1 MDCVSGS
8 EKNDPT
14 LHQLIDEAVEDLMKL
29 SDAELMAEL
38 AEEGADPEAEAQA
51 ARNAIGAGIA
61 RAGRARL
68 VAARTAVDRDRT
80 ARFVRSPVPVAMRAS
95 ILERFANDDPK
106 LKSRLTMAARKGEGI
121 TEQEMD
127 SILADLRELGVIDDE
142 GNPIER

>member
-1 MDCVSGS
+1 VDRVSGA
-8 EKNDPT
+8 EENDPT
-14 LHQLIDEAVEDLMKL
+14 LNQLIDEAVEDLMKL

-38 AEEGADPEAEAQA
+38 AEEGADSEAEARS
-51 ARNAIGAGIA
+51 ARNAIAAGIA

-80 ARFVRSPVPVAMRAS
+80 ARVVRSPVPVALRAS

-106 LKSRLTMAARKGEGI
+106 LKSRLTMAARNGEGI

-127 SILADLRELGVIDDE
+127 SIFADLRELGVIDDE

>member
-1 MDCVSGS
+1 VGCVSGA
-8 EKNDPT
+8 EENDPT
-14 LHQLIDEAVEDLMKL
+14 LNQLIDETVEDLMKL
-29 SDAELMAEL
+29 SDAELLAEL
-38 AEEGADPEAEAQA
+38 TAEGADPEAEAQF
-51 ARNAIGAGIA
+51 ARNAIAAGIA

-80 ARFVRSPVPVAMRAS
+80 ARIVRQPVPVALRAS

-106 LKSRLTMAARKGEGI
+106 LKSRLTMAARNGEGI

-127 SILADLRELGVIDDE
+127 SILADLRELGVIDNE

>member
-1 MDCVSGS
+1 MDCVSGAK
-8 EKNDPT
+8 ENDPT
-14 LHQLIDEAVEDLMKL
+14 LNQLIDEAVEDLMKL

-38 AEEGADPEAEAQA
+38 AEEGVDPEAEAQS
-51 ARNAIGAGIA
+51 ARNAIAVGIA

-80 ARFVRSPVPVAMRAS
+80 ARVVRAPVPVALRAS

-106 LKSRLTMAARKGEGI
+106 LKSRLTMAARNGEGI
-121 TEQEMD
+121 TEQEID

>member
-1 MDCVSGS
+1 MDCVSGA
-8 EKNDPT
+8 EENDPT
-14 LHQLIDEAVEDLMKL
+14 LNQLIDEAVEDLMKL

-38 AEEGADPEAEAQA
+38 AEEGADTEAEAQF
-51 ARNAIGAGIA
+51 ARNAIAAGIA

-80 ARFVRSPVPVAMRAS
+80 ARVVRSPVPVASRAS

-106 LKSRLTMAARKGEGI
+106 LKSRLTMAARNGEGI

-127 SILADLRELGVIDDE
+127 SILADLRDLGVIDDE

>member
-1 MDCVSGS
+1 MDCVSGA
-8 EKNDPT
+8 EENDPT
-14 LHQLIDEAVEDLMKL
+14 LNQLIDEAVEDLMKL

-38 AEEGADPEAEAQA
+38 AEEGADPEAEAQS
-51 ARNAIGAGIA
+51 ARNAIAAGIA

-80 ARFVRSPVPVAMRAS
+80 ARVVRSAVPVALRAS

-106 LKSRLTMAARKGEGI
+106 LKSRLTMAARNGEGI

-127 SILADLRELGVIDDE
+127 SILADLRDLGVIDDE